1 MALLENLKLLRDDM
15 VSKNE
20 NFDIFEFR
28 YKNESYFVVVEVFNQ
43 DKKPNFALTKL
54 IFLRTEN
61 KNIGDKFETWT
72 NSNGFLENDVKKI
85 REFFGIEY
93 SKNGNLFQALY
104 EALGTVIP
112 QTFNHAR
119 KDEGLKKN
127 NLLNYVVEND
137 PKDPNR
143 RYLFDVRKTGGKRSP
158 FNDEKTKLARP
169 EIYSVFENQ
178 LEVSFFYSMNPDDQK
193 DDETILRNYRTR

>member
-1 MALLENLKLLRDDM
+1 MDKLKWISR
-15 VSKNE
+15 K
-20 NFDIFEFR
+20 
-28 YKNESYFVVVEVFNQ
+28 
-43 DKKPNFALTKL
+43 
-54 IFLRTEN
+54 
-61 KNIGDKFETWT
+61 WC
-72 NSNGFLENDVKKI
+72 KKI

-93 SKNGNLFQALY
+93 SKNGDLFQIFY

-112 QTFNHAR
+112 QTYNHVR

-127 NLLNYVVEND
+127 TLLNYVVEND

-143 RYLFDVRKTGGKRSP
+143 KYLFDVRKNGGKRSP

-178 LEVSFFYSMNPDDQK
+178 LEVSFFYSMNPDDQN